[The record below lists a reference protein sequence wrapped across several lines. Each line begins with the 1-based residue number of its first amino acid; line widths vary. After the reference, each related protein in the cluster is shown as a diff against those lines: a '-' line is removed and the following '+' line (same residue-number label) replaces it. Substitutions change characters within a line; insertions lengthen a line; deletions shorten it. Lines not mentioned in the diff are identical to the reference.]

1 MSQQEQEF
9 SELQDASGQ
18 ILDKNERYIPR
29 PYSRSGASDAP
40 KDEHPS
46 TFEDSIPPYSYQ
58 AQSSAFNDQ
67 QASVEGV
74 GREGPRPQDGGGS
87 EQRYRPSSYNQ
98 YNPQWQVPSWAR
110 PQRHKGNK
118 VMRWI
123 VLIVLALLLIKPIV
137 FLATIAL
144 GALALILGA
153 VVLAL
158 LLPILILLGILL
170 AFAVMTLIVIRMLGI
185 PIRPSHFRL
194 RSRRYWRR

>member
-9 SELQDASGQ
+9 PVLQDANGQ
-18 ILDKNERYIPR
+18 IPGNNEIYTPR
-29 PYSRSGASDAP
+29 PYNRSESNDGP

-58 AQSSAFNDQ
+58 AQSSTFNDQ

-87 EQRYRPSSYNQ
+87 EQRYRPSYNQ

-118 VMRWI
+118 VVRWI

-137 FLATIAL
+137 FLATIVL

-170 AFAVMTLIVIRMLGI
+170 TFAVMTLIVIRMLGI